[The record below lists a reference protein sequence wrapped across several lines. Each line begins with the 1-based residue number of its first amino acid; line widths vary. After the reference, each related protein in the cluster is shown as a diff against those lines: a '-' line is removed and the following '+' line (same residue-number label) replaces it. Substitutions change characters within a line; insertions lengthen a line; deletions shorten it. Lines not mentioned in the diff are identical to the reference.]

1 MRIFRGFDNL
11 PTFVHAVATMGSF
24 DGVHRGHKVLL
35 QRTISLAKE
44 RCGESIVLTF
54 EPHPRYVLGTAEGMQ
69 LLSTLEEKLWLL
81 EQEGID
87 NVIIIPFTKEF
98 SRLKPQE
105 FIEQDVAGIGVEC
118 FVVGYN
124 HRFGHNKAG
133 DYSSLK
139 ESGTKLEIHRV
150 EQQLLNEGKVSST
163 VVRQRV
169 EQGDMVM
176 ANRLLSHPYIIMGE
190 IDKQGYICNIDQN
203 KLLPP
208 MGMYEAI
215 LRITN
220 NDNNLITNN
229 IGNLSKVL
237 LEVEG
242 NRILKINSAEEC
254 CSLKV
259 ILEIT
264 SDKLL

>member
-1 MRIFRGFDNL
+1 M
-11 PTFVHAVATMGSF
+11 
-24 DGVHRGHKVLL
+24 
-35 QRTISLAKE
+35 
-44 RCGESIVLTF
+44 
-54 EPHPRYVLGTAEGMQ
+54 
-69 LLSTLEEKLWLL
+69 
-81 EQEGID
+81 
-87 NVIIIPFTKEF
+87 
-98 SRLKPQE
+98 
-105 FIEQDVAGIGVEC
+105 
-118 FVVGYN
+118 VGYN

-150 EQQLLNEGKVSST
+150 EQQLLDEGKVSST

-169 EQGDMVM
+169 EKGDMLM

-190 IDKQGYICNIDQN
+190 IDNKSYICNIDQN

-208 MGMYEAI
+208 TGKYEAI
-215 LRITN
+215 LRTIN
-220 NDNNLITNN
+220 GDNKHASSN
-229 IGNLSKVL
+229 IHNLSKVL
-237 LEVEG
+237 LEVER
-242 NRILKINSAEEC
+242 NRILKINSAEEY

>member
-1 MRIFRGFDNL
+1 MRVFRGFNNL

-44 RCGESIVLTF
+44 RGGESIVLTF
-54 EPHPRYVLGTAEGMQ
+54 EPHPRYVLVTAEGMQ

-105 FIEQDVAGIGVEC
+105 FIEQDVAGIGVES

-139 ESGTKLEIHRV
+139 ESDTKLEIHRV
-150 EQQLLNEGKVSST
+150 EQQLLDEGKVSST

-176 ANRLLSHPYIIMGE
+176 TERLLSHPYIIIGE
-190 IDKQGYICNIDQN
+190 IDKQGYICSIDKN

-208 MGMYEAI
+208 TGKYEAI
-215 LRITN
+215 LRPTGYN
-220 NDNNLITNN
+220 NNLDISN
-229 IGNLSKVL
+229 IENLSKVL
-237 LEVEG
+237 LEVNE
-242 NRILKINSAEEC
+242 NRTLIINSAEEYH
-254 CSLKV
+254 SLKV

-264 SDKLL
+264 GDKLL

>member
-1 MRIFRGFDNL
+1 MRVFRGFDNL
-11 PTFVHAVATMGSF
+11 PTFIHAVATMGSF

-44 RCGESIVLTF
+44 RGGESIVLTF

-105 FIEQDVAGIGVEC
+105 FIEQDVAGIGVES

-133 DYSSLK
+133 DFSSLK
-139 ESGTKLEIHRV
+139 ESDTKLEIHRV
-150 EQQLLNEGKVSST
+150 EQQLLDEGKVSST

-176 ANRLLSHPYIIMGE
+176 TERLLSHPYIIIGE
-190 IDKQGYICNIDQN
+190 IDKQGYICSIDKN

-208 MGMYEAI
+208 TGKYEAI
-215 LRITN
+215 LRPTGYN
-220 NDNNLITNN
+220 NNLDISN
-229 IGNLSKVL
+229 IENLSKVL
-237 LEVEG
+237 LEVNE
-242 NRILKINSAEEC
+242 NRTLIINSAEEYH
-254 CSLKV
+254 SLKV

-264 SDKLL
+264 GDKLL

>member
-44 RCGESIVLTF
+44 RGGESIVLTF

-98 SRLKPQE
+98 SHLKPQE

-150 EQQLLNEGKVSST
+150 EQQLLDKGKVSST

-169 EQGDMVM
+169 EQGEMM
-176 ANRLLSHPYIIMGE
+176 MSARLLSHPYIIMGV
-190 IDKQGYICNIDQN
+190 IDKQGYICDIYQN

-208 MGMYEAI
+208 AGKYEAV
-215 LRITN
+215 LQSAN
-220 NDNNLITNN
+220 NVNNHNISN

-237 LEVEG
+237 LEVKD
-242 NRILKINSAEEC
+242 NRTIKINATEEYC
-254 CSLKV
+254 QLKV
-259 ILEIT
+259 LLEIN

>member
-1 MRIFRGFDNL
+1 MRIFKGFDNL

-35 QRTISLAKE
+35 QRAISLAKK
-44 RCGESIVLTF
+44 RGGESIVLTF

-150 EQQLLNEGKVSST
+150 EQQLLDEGKVSST

-176 ANRLLSHPYIIMGE
+176 ANRLLSHPYVVIGE

-208 MGMYEAI
+208 AGKYEAI
-215 LRITN
+215 LRAIN
-220 NDNNLITNN
+220 GDNNHISNN
-229 IGNLSKVL
+229 IHNSSKVL
-237 LEVEG
+237 LEIEES
-242 NRILKINSAEEC
+242 RILKINSAEEC

-264 SDKLL
+264 GNKLL

>member
-44 RCGESIVLTF
+44 RGGESIVLTF

-69 LLSTLEEKLWLL
+69 LLSTQEEKLWLL

-150 EQQLLNEGKVSST
+150 EQQLLDEGKVSST

-176 ANRLLSHPYIIMGE
+176 ANRLLSHPYVVIGKV
-190 IDKQGYICNIDQN
+190 DKRGFICNIDQN

-208 MGMYEAI
+208 MGTHEAT
-215 LRITN
+215 LRIIN

-242 NRILKINSAEEC
+242 NRILKINSAEEYQ
-254 CSLKV
+254 SLKV

>member
-1 MRIFRGFDNL
+1 MRVFRGFDNL

-44 RCGESIVLTF
+44 RGGESIVLTF

-105 FIEQDVAGIGVEC
+105 FIEQDVAGIGVES

-139 ESGTKLEIHRV
+139 ESDTKLEIHRV
-150 EQQLLNEGKVSST
+150 KQQLLDEGKVSST

-176 ANRLLSHPYIIMGE
+176 TERLLSHPYIIIGE
-190 IDKQGYICNIDQN
+190 IDKQGYICSIDKN

-208 MGMYEAI
+208 AGKYEAI
-215 LRITN
+215 LRPTSHN
-220 NDNNLITNN
+220 NNLDISN
-229 IGNLSKVL
+229 IENLSKVL
-237 LEVEG
+237 LEVNE
-242 NRILKINSAEEC
+242 NRTLIINSVEEYH
-254 CSLKV
+254 SLKV

-264 SDKLL
+264 GDKLL

>member
-1 MRIFRGFDNL
+1 MRVFRGFNNL

-44 RCGESIVLTF
+44 RGGESIVLTF
-54 EPHPRYVLGTAEGMQ
+54 EPHPRYVLVTAEGMQ

-105 FIEQDVAGIGVEC
+105 FIEQDVAGIGVES

-139 ESGTKLEIHRV
+139 ESDTKLEIHRV
-150 EQQLLNEGKVSST
+150 EQQLLDEGKVSST

-176 ANRLLSHPYIIMGE
+176 TERLLSHPYIIIGE
-190 IDKQGYICNIDQN
+190 IDKQGYICSIDKN

-208 MGMYEAI
+208 TGKYEAI
-215 LRITN
+215 LRPAGYN
-220 NDNNLITNN
+220 NNLDISN
-229 IGNLSKVL
+229 IENLSKVL
-237 LEVEG
+237 LEVNE
-242 NRILKINSAEEC
+242 NRTLIINSAEEYH
-254 CSLKV
+254 SLKV

-264 SDKLL
+264 GDKLL

>member
-105 FIEQDVAGIGVEC
+105 FIEQDVAGIGVEY

-150 EQQLLNEGKVSST
+150 EQQLLDEGKVSST

-176 ANRLLSHPYIIMGE
+176 VNRLLLHPYVVIGE
-190 IDKQGYICNIDQN
+190 IDNKGYICNIDQN

-208 MGMYEAI
+208 TGKYEAI
-215 LRITN
+215 LQIINTDKEHIN
-220 NDNNLITNN
+220 SN
-229 IGNLSKVL
+229 IYNLSKVL
-237 LEVEG
+237 LEVAE
-242 NRILKINSAEEC
+242 NRTLKINSAEEY

-259 ILEIT
+259 ILEIIG
-264 SDKLL
+264 DKLL

>member
-1 MRIFRGFDNL
+1 MRVFRGFDNL
-11 PTFVHAVATMGSF
+11 PTFIHAVATMGSF

-44 RCGESIVLTF
+44 RGGESIVLTF

-105 FIEQDVAGIGVEC
+105 FIEQDVAGIGVES

-133 DYSSLK
+133 NYSSLK
-139 ESGTKLEIHRV
+139 ESDTKLEIHRV
-150 EQQLLNEGKVSST
+150 EQQLLDEGKVSST

-176 ANRLLSHPYIIMGE
+176 TERLLSHPYIIIGE
-190 IDKQGYICNIDQN
+190 IDKQGYICSIDKN

-208 MGMYEAI
+208 TGKYEAI
-215 LRITN
+215 LRPTGYN
-220 NDNNLITNN
+220 NNLDISN
-229 IGNLSKVL
+229 IENLSKVL
-237 LEVEG
+237 LEVNE
-242 NRILKINSAEEC
+242 NRTLIINSAEEYH
-254 CSLKV
+254 SLKV

-264 SDKLL
+264 GDKLL

>member
-1 MRIFRGFDNL
+1 MRVFRGFDNL

-44 RCGESIVLTF
+44 RGGESIVLTF

-105 FIEQDVAGIGVEC
+105 FIEQDVAGIGVES

-139 ESGTKLEIHRV
+139 ESDTKLEIHRV
-150 EQQLLNEGKVSST
+150 EQQLLDEGKVSST

-176 ANRLLSHPYIIMGE
+176 TERLLSHPYIIIGE
-190 IDKQGYICNIDQN
+190 IDKQGYICSIDKN

-208 MGMYEAI
+208 TGKYEAI
-215 LRITN
+215 LRPTGHN
-220 NDNNLITNN
+220 NNLDISN
-229 IGNLSKVL
+229 IENLSKVL
-237 LEVEG
+237 LEVKV
-242 NRILKINSAEEC
+242 NRTLKINSAEEYH
-254 CSLKV
+254 SLKV

-264 SDKLL
+264 GDKLL